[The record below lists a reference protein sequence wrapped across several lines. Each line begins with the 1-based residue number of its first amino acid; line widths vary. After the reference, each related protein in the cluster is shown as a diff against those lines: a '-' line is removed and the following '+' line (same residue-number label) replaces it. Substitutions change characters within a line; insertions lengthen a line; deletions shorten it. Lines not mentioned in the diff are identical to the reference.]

1 MKENKMEM
9 TKNQALSIV
18 DEKFYEL
25 KNNKKI
31 ALMPF
36 IMAGD
41 PNIEKTSEILLK
53 LQENGADLIE
63 LGIPYSDPLADG
75 PIIQLS
81 ASRALK
87 SGTTPKKVINLLE
100 SLKGELNIPII
111 LFTYLNPLLCFG
123 FEHFC
128 ELASN
133 AGVSGLIIPD
143 LPLEEA
149 YKFSKIVSNHS
160 MDLVLLVAPTTPF
173 ERMKKISNHTKGFTY
188 LVSVTGVTGERNK
201 MESRVE
207 NLIAK
212 LKEINNN
219 PIAVGFGISTP
230 EHVNKVREWGA
241 DGVII
246 GSAFVKRIS
255 SSSEKD
261 VVNSVGK
268 FCNDMRL
275 AADRKK

>member
-1 MKENKMEM
+1 MKNNKMQI
-9 TKNQALSIV
+9 TKNESLSKV

-25 KNNKKI
+25 KNNKKL

-41 PNIEKTSEILLK
+41 PNIEITSEILLK

-87 SGTTPKKVINLLE
+87 SGTTPRKVLKLLE
-100 SLKGELNIPII
+100 SLKGKLNIPVI

-123 FEHFC
+123 FEQFC
-128 ELASN
+128 EMASN

-149 YKFSKIVSNHS
+149 YKFSKIVSKNS
-160 MDLVLLVAPTTPF
+160 MDLILLVAPTTPF
-173 ERMKKISNHTKGFTY
+173 ERMKKISKNTKGFTY
-188 LVSVTGVTGERNK
+188 LVSVTGVTGERNT
-201 MESRVE
+201 MENRVE

-212 LKEINNN
+212 LKEITTN

-255 SSSEKD
+255 SSSKKD
-261 VVNSVGK
+261 LVDHVGN
-268 FCNDMRL
+268 FCKDMRL
-275 AADRKK
+275 AADQKK

>member
-1 MKENKMEM
+1 MQM
-9 TKNQALSIV
+9 TKNEALSRV

-25 KNNKKI
+25 NNNKKL

-41 PNIEKTSEILLK
+41 PNLEKTSEILLK

-87 SGTTPKKVINLLE
+87 SGTTPKKVIKLLE
-100 SLKGELNIPII
+100 SLKGKLNIPII

-173 ERMKKISNHTKGFTY
+173 ERMKTISNHTKGFTY

-255 SSSEKD
+255 SSSKKD
-261 VVNSVGK
+261 VVNNVGK

-275 AADRKK
+275 AADGKK